1 MSDSL
6 TIKLNLTTLGLG
18 SETAVFNYTERSMLF
33 NIKLII
39 SFTLGVL
46 FTYSIIWVILK
57 LPVLYLFTDRPGPRR
72 VNQRQIPR
80 IGGIAILLGFQIL
93 IYTWHLFIP
102 SLSHLPSDLLSALTF
117 AALAIMLVGLADDMV
132 VFHIHNKAKFLLE
145 VLIAVEIVFINGIQ
159 LKEVHLLGWDWELGY
174 LSIPITVLWIV
185 GVTNAINII
194 DGIDGLAGSVTAVI
208 FATLAVFTGFSL
220 NNSILFL
227 CVIMAGL
234 IFGFLLHNKSP
245 ARVFLG
251 DTGSLLLGIF
261 IGVISIY
268 LVSNSSGTY
277 PILIAPLLVGLPLLD
292 VFAAMFRRFMKKI
305 LAGTNVIKA
314 LGAMSVADNEHMH
327 HRLLYKGLTHTE
339 TVIIL
344 VLFHSIICMAAIMV
358 KFTSKEQCI
367 LMLIYILG
375 LGVWFLYKLQ
385 FLERFEKLFKKVQ
398 VVQNVKRFNIAVVNS
413 SAVLAYS
420 LQKYQQDFFAFTFL
434 TEDEIVRNER
444 SFSAIILEQQQ
455 NERVDKVISLAS
467 SIFSQYSCPI
477 IVVSELGQI
486 PLSFQFNDAEQST
499 FLMVKKP
506 IYIPVLLREMLR
518 LIRLSRS
525 WSMERVTEDTRQFL
539 MQAVINED
547 V

>member
-1 MSDSL
+1 M
-6 TIKLNLTTLGLG
+6 TFNL
-18 SETAVFNYTERSMLF
+18 
-33 NIKLII
+33 KLII
-39 SFTLGVL
+39 SFILGVL
-46 FTYSIIWVILK
+46 FSYGIIWVILK
-57 LPVLYLFTDRPGPRR
+57 TSIVYLFADKPGPRR
-72 VNQRQIPR
+72 INQRQIPR
-80 IGGIAILLGFQIL
+80 VGGIAILLGFQVL
-93 IYTWHLFIP
+93 VYAWHLFIP
-102 SLSHLPSDLLSALTF
+102 SVSHLPSDLLSALTF

-159 LKEVHLLGWDWELGY
+159 LREIHLLGWDWELGY

-194 DGIDGLAGSVTAVI
+194 DGVDGLAGSVTAVI
-208 FATLAVFTGFSL
+208 FATLAIFTGFSS
-220 NNSILFL
+220 NNAVLFL

-234 IFGFLLHNKSP
+234 VIGFLMHNKTP

-251 DTGSLLLGIF
+251 DTGSLFLGII
-261 IGVISIY
+261 IGVLSIY
-268 LVSNSSGTY
+268 LVSNSSGSY

-292 VFAAMFRRFMKKI
+292 VFTAMFRRFMKKI
-305 LAGTNVIKA
+305 LAGTNFMKA

-327 HRLLYKGLTHTE
+327 HRLVYRGLTHSE

-344 VLFHSIICMAAIMV
+344 VLFHSVICMGAIMV

-367 LMLIYILG
+367 LMLIYISV

-385 FLERFEKLFKKVQ
+385 FFERFEKLFKKVQ
-398 VVQNVKRFNIAVVNS
+398 VVQNTRRFDIAVVDS
-413 SAVLAYS
+413 SDVLAYS
-420 LQKYQQDFFAFTFL
+420 LQKYQQDLFAFTFFN
-434 TEDEIVRNER
+434 EDEIVHNER
-444 SFSAIILEQQQ
+444 SFAAIILEQQQ
-455 NERVDKVISLAS
+455 DMRVDKVISLARS
-467 SIFSQYSCPI
+467 LFSQYSCPI

-486 PLSFQFNDAEQST
+486 PPNFQFQDAEQST
-499 FLMVKKP
+499 FMMLKKP
-506 IYIPVLLREMLR
+506 IYIPMLLRELLR